1 MALEFTLHG
10 REKTVP
16 VVIDGEEYAA
26 KAGSAK
32 AVAALTELAEGMA
45 ALGGVAEGDMGPEA
59 VSAALKSVDAL
70 DATLRRAVG
79 ALFGE
84 GAVAGI
90 VGADKADI
98 GTCVGVTRLLTAVIN
113 SDEYMAA
120 TVERVSEMARVAGED

>member
-16 VVIDGEEYAA
+16 VVIDGREYAA
-26 KAGSAK
+26 RAGSAR
-32 AVAALTELAEGMA
+32 AVAALTELADGMA
-45 ALGGVAEGDMGPEA
+45 ALGSVAEGDMGPDA

-84 GAVAGI
+84 DAVAGI
-90 VGADKADI
+90 VGDGKADI
-98 GTCVGVTRLLTAVIN
+98 GTCVGVTRLLTAVVG
-113 SDEYMAA
+113 SDEYLAA